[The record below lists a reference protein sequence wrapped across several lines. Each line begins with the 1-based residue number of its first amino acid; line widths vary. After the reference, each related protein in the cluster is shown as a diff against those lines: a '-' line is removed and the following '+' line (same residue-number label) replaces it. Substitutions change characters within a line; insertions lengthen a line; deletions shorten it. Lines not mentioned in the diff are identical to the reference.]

1 MGKGRGDY
9 APTEKLAATRAGQNA
24 HGKREPK
31 IDPRRLKGQG
41 MRRTIER
48 PLTPTEVADLFTVSV
63 DTLKKWR
70 VKGEG
75 PDFYKIGR
83 VVRYDPASVRKYMK
97 INLIHL
103 TRVNQ

>member
-1 MGKGRGDY
+1 M
-9 APTEKLAATRAGQNA
+9 L
-24 HGKREPK
+24 
-31 IDPRRLKGQG
+31 
-41 MRRTIER
+41 RTIER

-83 VVRYDPASVRKYMK
+83 VVRYDLSSVQKYMK
-97 INLIHL
+97 ANLTHI
-103 TRVNQ
+103 TEKSR